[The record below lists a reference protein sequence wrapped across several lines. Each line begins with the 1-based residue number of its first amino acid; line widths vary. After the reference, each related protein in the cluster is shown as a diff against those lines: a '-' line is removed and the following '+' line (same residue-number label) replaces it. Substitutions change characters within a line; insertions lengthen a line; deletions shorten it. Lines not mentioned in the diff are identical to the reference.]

1 MTDDEMLELLKHQD
15 HINVKVINRAFDKYG
30 EEICFDLR
38 RATGQ
43 ILAEGFGLASIILDK
58 NPHLISKYKDI
69 WPVEEKD
76 DEA

>member
-1 MTDDEMLELLKHQD
+1 MNDEEMLNLLKEQD

-43 ILAEGFGLASIILDK
+43 ILAENYELALMILKD
-58 NPHLISKYKDI
+58 NPDMKKKFKDV
-69 WPVEEKD
+69 WPLREQ
-76 DEA
+76 